1 MIKKIDNSSEKYI
14 FLKIK
19 KFLIFLKY
27 LLNN

>member
-1 MIKKIDNSSEKYI
+1 MIKKIDNSCEKYI

-19 KFLIFLKY
+19 EFLIFLKY